1 MSGIA
6 DASVCGKLSSFLSR
20 AGGSSAL
27 LPDMGTTTNRIEAQR
42 KQANQR
48 GQRVLLLTMSE
59 AARVLSV
66 GRTTMYELVGAG
78 EIEVVHIGRSARVPV
93 GALEEFVE
101 RRRAGGATVR
111 PRTSA
116 ARAKRQLDP
125 GRPTT

>member
-1 MSGIA
+1 
-6 DASVCGKLSSFLSR
+6 
-20 AGGSSAL
+20 
-27 LPDMGTTTNRIEAQR
+27 MGTTANGSKEQR

-48 GQRVLLLTMSE
+48 GNEVLLLTMVD

-93 GALEEFVE
+93 AAVEEFVE
-101 RRRAGGATVR
+101 RQRRGGATVR
-111 PRTSA
+111 STTSA

-125 GRPTT
+125 GQPTA